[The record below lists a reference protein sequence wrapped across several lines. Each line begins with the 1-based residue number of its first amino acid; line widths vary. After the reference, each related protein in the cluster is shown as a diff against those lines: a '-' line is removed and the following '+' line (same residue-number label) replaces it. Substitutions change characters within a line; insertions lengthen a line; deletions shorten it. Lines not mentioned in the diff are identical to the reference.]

1 MSPEDLLFEAK
12 IIRIN
17 HSDTPLTGIVEFNK
31 VQAEVDLSFVSNT
44 VEGMS
49 VLVCGRTA
57 IATVEELHEIRG

>member
-1 MSPEDLLFEAK
+1 MSPDDVLFEAK

-17 HSDTPLTGIVEFNK
+17 RSATPVTGVAEFNK
-31 VQAEVDLSFVSNT
+31 VQVEIDLSFITNS
-44 VEGMS
+44 VEEMS